1 MDHGDLETQSKQLD
15 LVTSPTVDTVTPAV
29 PTASSSRAI
38 GPDLISRQSLWR
50 KLRQQPRESAAIVVL
65 IVTAIIWLDSG
76 SSSKKTGSATTL
88 DPLNSFDSYLSDFE
102 SMETGEPDRE
112 SADPVDHQSPR
123 SFGGDLIIPQTQQ
136 SEFANTVNANYGS
149 ADAEPANSSTKYRDT
164 STTTARYP
172 NDVDAYNSQTFTA
185 APQGAVNPGNSGT
198 QQNRK
203 VRFAGRIKPAN

>member
-88 DPLNSFDSYLSDFE
+88 DPTDDCSFWTVQEY
-102 SMETGEPDRE
+102 
-112 SADPVDHQSPR
+112 ADPSVDP
-123 SFGGDLIIPQTQQ
+123 GGDWPWATVIAEIRPIP
-136 SEFANTVNANYGS
+136 
-149 ADAEPANSSTKYRDT
+149 
-164 STTTARYP
+164 
-172 NDVDAYNSQTFTA
+172 
-185 APQGAVNPGNSGT
+185 
-198 QQNRK
+198 
-203 VRFAGRIKPAN
+203 